1 VGEDGKLKV
10 LLSLFVL
17 LMLASCSKVDNI
29 RDPISI
35 KTVDLQYLATS
46 LIATEIDSLVI
57 YAEDTVIGDK
67 VYLQNDDDYDWFF
80 ELLLKNKSEL
90 FEEKKPNSH
99 LVKIRFSEENWSI
112 DYDPGKYSGKK
123 VSFYI
128 SSKLKNEF
136 IKMYKMK
143 HPVST
148 ILKNTTLHLDENLEG
163 YVTVSSGNRELAL
176 DEISLAL
183 YMSDLSDGKSPW
195 KSWIISKKDV
205 IPPNTEKRFPF
216 KIKLPTETPTSESQ
230 KAIFLNTEIKPIEPY
245 IGDQDEVKIVE

>member
-1 VGEDGKLKV
+1 MVKVKV
-10 LLSLFVL
+10 LFLLFVL

-35 KTVDLQYLATS
+35 KSVDLEYLATS
-46 LIATEIDSLVI
+46 LLATDIDSLVI

-80 ELLLKNKSEL
+80 EMLLENKTEL

-112 DYDPGKYSGKK
+112 DYDPGKYNGKK

-128 SSKLKNEF
+128 SNKLRNDI

-148 ILKNTTLHLDENLEG
+148 ILKNTIVDNNGNLEG
-163 YVTVSSGNRELAL
+163 YTTISSSNRKLVLE
-176 DEISLAL
+176 EITLAL
-183 YMSDLSDGKSPW
+183 YSSEEDSPLETW
-195 KSWIISKKDV
+195 EIAKKVV
-205 IPPNTEKRFPF
+205 IEPKTEKRFPF
-216 KIKLPTETPTSESQ
+216 KIKLPAGTPTSDSQ
-230 KAIFLNTEIKPIEPY
+230 KSIFLNTEVKPIELY
-245 IGDQDEVKIVE
+245 IDDQDEIKIVE